1 MKTKLQTHDILKDF
15 HRITGARVSL
25 HDLDN
30 NEIAAYPE
38 ELSAFCQEVQKN
50 EKVRAR
56 CYTADATAFKRVRET
71 GEKYTYKCHCGLIET
86 VAPIYSYGV
95 LTGYFMMGQITDDQS
110 NSIPQ
115 IEKSSE
121 DFFKNATELKNH
133 VASVPVL
140 KAEMLDSYINI
151 LEVLAEYMT
160 ETNRLTAKDR
170 DLPAAIKS
178 YIHRFYQHKI
188 SVELL
193 CDTFNCSRTT
203 LMNRFR
209 EKYGKTIVEYLTE
222 YRLKKAADMLSDGA
236 AQIKNV
242 SIDCGFLDQNY
253 FTKVFQ
259 KHFGKT
265 PSEYRTAVKPIALQ
279 QPKKSV

>member
-1 MKTKLQTHDILKDF
+1 MRTKPQINDILKDF

-25 HDLDN
+25 HDLDY

-38 ELSAFCQEVQKN
+38 KLTPFCQAVQKN
-50 EKVRAR
+50 SQVRSR
-56 CYTADATAFKRVRET
+56 CYAADAAAFKKASET

-95 LTGYFMMGQITDDQS
+95 LTGYFMMGQITDNLPD
-110 NSIPQ
+110 SIPQ
-115 IEKSSE
+115 IKKRSKDLFESQTDLE
-121 DFFKNATELKNH
+121 NH
-133 VASVPVL
+133 AASIPVL
-140 KAEMLDSYINI
+140 KAEMLDSYVNI

-170 DLPAAIKS
+170 DLAAATKS
-178 YIHRFYQHKI
+178 YIHRFYQNKI
-188 SVELL
+188 SVGLL

-209 EKYGKTIVEYLTE
+209 EKYGMTIVEYLTE
-222 YRLKKAADMLSDGA
+222 YRLKKAAQMLSDGTA
-236 AQIKNV
+236 HIKSV
-242 SIDCGFLDQNY
+242 SVDCGFFDQNY

-259 KHFGKT
+259 KRFGMV
-265 PSEYRTAVKPIALQ
+265 PSEYRTTHSKP
-279 QPKKSV
+279 